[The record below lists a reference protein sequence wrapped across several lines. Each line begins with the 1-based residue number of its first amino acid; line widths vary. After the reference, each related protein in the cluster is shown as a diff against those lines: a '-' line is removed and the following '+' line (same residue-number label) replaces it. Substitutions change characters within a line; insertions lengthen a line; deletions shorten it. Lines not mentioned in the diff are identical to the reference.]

1 MTPVPKQVDHAARRA
16 HIADAVLAVVA
27 RAGLE
32 EVSVRH
38 VAAEAE
44 VSPGMVQHYF
54 RTKDELMRAALERVG
69 AAVQER
75 LGATGEL
82 PPRELVRALF
92 LQLLPV
98 DGQRARE
105 ARVAVAFL
113 AHAAV
118 HPEAGDGLRADA
130 RALREHLG
138 AQLGGPAAGP
148 VATGLLA
155 LVDGLGLQVLT
166 GQLDAD
172 DAVATLDVWL
182 DLALG

>member
-1 MTPVPKQVDHAARRA
+1 MPKQVDHAERRA
-16 HIADAVLAVVA
+16 HIAEAVLAVVA
-27 RAGLE
+27 RGGLE

-38 VAAEAE
+38 VATAAG

-54 RTKDELMRAALERVG
+54 RSKDEMMRAALERVG

-75 LGATGEL
+75 LGAAGEL
-82 PPRELVRALF
+82 PPRDLVRALF
-92 LQLLPV
+92 LQLLPL
-98 DGQRARE
+98 DRQRTRE

-118 HPEAGDGLRADA
+118 HPEAGDELRANA
-130 RALREHLG
+130 RALRAHLG
-138 AQLGGPAAGP
+138 ARLLGSTAQADA

-166 GQLDAD
+166 GQLAAD
-172 DAVATLDVWL
+172 DAVATLDAWL
-182 DLALG
+182 DLALD